1 MKWKICQV
9 FVHCH
14 FSAALQLDYLHHND
28 DEMLIWFLIKQ
39 SSPFPVAS
47 LDADA
52 LPVDNIAETLHTPT
66 PMVVLDSVMV
76 RMMFVKS
83 FSKDCFTV

>member
-1 MKWKICQV
+1 
-9 FVHCH
+9 
-14 FSAALQLDYLHHND
+14 
-28 DEMLIWFLIKQ
+28 
-39 SSPFPVAS
+39 VAS